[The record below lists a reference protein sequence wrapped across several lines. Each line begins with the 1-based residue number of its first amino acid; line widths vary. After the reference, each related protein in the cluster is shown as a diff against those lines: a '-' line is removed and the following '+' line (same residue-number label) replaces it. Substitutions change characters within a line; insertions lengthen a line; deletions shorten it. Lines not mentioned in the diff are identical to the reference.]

1 MFSLTFT
8 SYLCPSVAGCVDSMT
23 TPVLKAAQGK
33 QEGSR
38 QYFRRGGSRVYY
50 ASETGCWPANSLPK
64 SFWAA
69 RSKCLGDSV
78 VHEATEEGSSSG
90 EEAGE
95 EEVPSG
101 SLFRGYLRGSP
112 SHRSQDSGYSDSGE
126 STNAHNDTDSLP
138 TTPPN
143 VKHITRVYFGENPH
157 LYNDKIV
164 CVPKINIIT
173 TSGAVTSPPADAA
186 PSDEELHGTHLQ
198 PLHQRG
204 RAASLEELAEELE
217 HKSVLEAATRR
228 TGAVRKRSSNPAGL
242 VVPRRLQRRCSSA
255 EKLIS
260 DGQHEQH
267 RRQTGTSRARR
278 RWSLGEAAAPFPGR
292 RQQPVQASYVTSG
305 TNTHVPLSQQP
316 RKPKVELMSRG
327 VDTSSLECEDDS
339 SGVPRLAGDTHL
351 RAGVIPP
358 PTHPR
363 PAKTHPAALAREM
376 R

>member
-1 MFSLTFT
+1 M
-8 SYLCPSVAGCVDSMT
+8 V
-23 TPVLKAAQGK
+23 
-33 QEGSR
+33 QET
-38 QYFRRGGSRVYY
+38 
-50 ASETGCWPANSLPK
+50 AE
-64 SFWAA
+64 
-69 RSKCLGDSV
+69 
-78 VHEATEEGSSSG
+78 EASSSG

-95 EEVPSG
+95 EEASPG

-186 PSDEELHGTHLQ
+186 PPDEEAFDTHLK

-242 VVPRRLQRRCSSA
+242 AVPRRLQRRSSSA
-255 EKLIS
+255 EKLIA
-260 DGQHEQH
+260 DGELEQH

-278 RWSLGEAAAPFPGR
+278 RWSLGEAPAPVPGR
-292 RQQPVQASYVTSG
+292 RQQPGSASYVTSG
-305 TNTHVPLSQQP
+305 TNTHVPLSQQN

-327 VDTSSLECEDDS
+327 VDTSSLECEDDG
-339 SGVPRLAGDTHL
+339 SGVPRLAGDTDL
-351 RAGVIPP
+351 RAAATPP
-358 PTHPR
+358 PSHPR
-363 PAKTHPAALAREM
+363 HARTHPAAVAREM